1 MQTLLIK
8 KSIEVNAPKEKVW
21 EVLLN
26 DKFTRIWYAEF
37 MEGSKAET
45 DWKVG
50 SKAKFTDGKGE
61 GIVGTVIENIP
72 NKIISVEY
80 QGIVA
85 GGIEDYHS
93 EIAQAVKG
101 SRETYQLTEKDGVT
115 HILVEVDMGEAYYEM
130 MSVAWDKALEK
141 IKTLAETN

>member
-8 KSIEVNAPKEKVW
+8 KTIAVNAPKEKVW

-72 NKIISVEY
+72 NKIISIEY
-80 QGIVA
+80 QGIVTA
-85 GGIEDYHS
+85 GKEDYHS

-101 SRETYQLTEKDGVT
+101 TRETYQLSEKDGAT
-115 HILVEVDMGEAYYEM
+115 QILIEVDMGESYYEM
-130 MSVAWDKALEK
+130 MSQAWDKALKK
-141 IKTLAETN
+141 IKLLAETN